1 MGFSRQ
7 EYWSGVL
14 FPTPGDL
21 SDPVIKPKSAV
32 SPALQ
37 GDSLPPEPPG
47 KLVVASG
54 LLLPLVGQSLSHA
67 PLFAA
72 PCTAARQASLSFTI
86 SQSLL
91 RFMSIESVMLPKH
104 LILCCSLLLPPS
116 IFLNFRVFPAD

>member
-54 LLLPLVGQSLSHA
+54 LLLPLVGHA

-72 PCTAARQASLSFTI
+72 PCTAACQASLSFTI

-91 RFMSIESVMLPKH
+91 RFMSIELVMLPKH
-104 LILCCSLLLPPS
+104 LILRCPRLLPPS
-116 IFLNFRVFPAD
+116 IFLNFRVFPTD